1 MQRATD
7 IRARPLSGLTV
18 DGAFAVR
25 AIIGFM
31 ASWLKGRGLPLGVV
45 HKSLLWIGDG
55 NGDYRLFRVLK
66 R

>member
-1 MQRATD
+1 MQRATN

-45 HKSLLWIGDG
+45 HKSLL
-55 NGDYRLFRVLK
+55 
-66 R
+66 